1 MNKPIGNLYQR
12 IGVNSKNPISL
23 AGFIIVNNKY
33 KVSIRH
39 EQLTEGHVVIKKYE
53 ENRASMQIGT
63 ENKHRFSEET
73 YRISTYYTYQS
84 YSKVILRTL
93 QSLH

>member
-1 MNKPIGNLYQR
+1 MNNLIQHLYQR
-12 IGVNSKNPISL
+12 IGENSKNPISL

-39 EQLTEGHVVIKKYE
+39 EQLTEGNVVIKKYE

-63 ENKHRFSEET
+63 EKKTQVFRGKLSNFYIRVGG
-73 YRISTYYTYQS
+73 I
-84 YSKVILRTL
+84 KVDILRTL
-93 QSLH
+93 QS